1 MEQTPALAPTRL
13 VLVTPIDFDP
23 AEFAPHL
30 ADALNAGEIAA
41 VILDLAS
48 EDEADWRRATE
59 VLCPVA
65 QERGAAFLLHNRP
78 ELARNMG
85 TDGAHITQGA
95 DALEKAVRMLKPDM
109 IVGAGDCTTR
119 HAAMLLGEHAPDY
132 ILLGRLDPE
141 DDISAT
147 HNLVEWWSELFQLPC
162 VALCAED
169 WEIVEATVEG
179 GADFVALRDLVWK
192 NRDGIAAAVETALSI
207 AERLRVEAA

>member
-1 MEQTPALAPTRL
+1 MEHAPARL
-13 VLVTPIDFDP
+13 VLVTPTTFDP
-23 AEFAPHL
+23 AEFAPDF
-30 ADALNAGEIAA
+30 ADALSAGEVAA
-41 VILDLAS
+41 VILDLVS

-59 VLCPVA
+59 VLCPIA

-78 ELARNMG
+78 ELARKIG
-85 TDGAHITQGA
+85 ADGAHMTRGA
-95 DALEKAVRMLKPDM
+95 DALGEAVRLLKPDM

-162 VALCAED
+162 VAFCTED
-169 WEIVEATVEG
+169 WETVETTVDG

-192 NRDGIAAAVETALSI
+192 NPDGAAAAVKKVLAI
-207 AERLRVEAA
+207 AARPRVEAA